1 MLIIIIMWAWSRLG
15 VDSGRINMSDSD
27 FDMVLVG
34 DKMELVI
41 TDFVVLNKKEKAPPK
56 YIVVS

>member
-1 MLIIIIMWAWSRLG
+1 
-15 VDSGRINMSDSD
+15 MSDSD